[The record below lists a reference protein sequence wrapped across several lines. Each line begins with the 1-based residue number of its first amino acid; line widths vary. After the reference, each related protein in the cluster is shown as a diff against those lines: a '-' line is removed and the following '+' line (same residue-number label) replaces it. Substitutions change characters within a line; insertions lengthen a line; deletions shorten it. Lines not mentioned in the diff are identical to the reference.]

1 MSFTATLTVDGTTAL
16 LTLSGDLDAS
26 TAPAFFDQ
34 VRQAAE
40 GGPSRLVLVMDEL
53 AYMSSAGL
61 RGLVFARQKMG
72 EDVEIVVSGA
82 NENVARTIQVTGFDQ
97 SVVMSERYPA

>member
-16 LTLSGDLDAS
+16 LTLTGELDAN

-40 GGPSRLVLVMDEL
+40 RGPSRLVLVMDGL
-53 AYMSSAGL
+53 TYMSSAGL

-72 EDVEIVVSGA
+72 EDVEIVVTGA
-82 NENVARTIQVTGFDQ
+82 NPNVAHTIQVTGFDQ